1 VLNPVLTVITIT
13 KAVMEDTDF
22 LSPNILQ
29 KMNSSLKNVTPIR
42 PEMDNARH
50 LNAKINL
57 IKNIKFLITGNQIIK
72 YFKFFFKIKF
82 SLEI

>member
-29 KMNSSLKNVTPIR
+29 KMNSSLKNVIPIR

-50 LNAKINL
+50 PNAKINL
-57 IKNIKFLITGNQIIK
+57 IKNIKFLITDI
-72 YFKFFFKIKF
+72 
-82 SLEI
+82 